1 MLRVGYGGSCAFQDI
16 AKIDSV
22 AIYCM
27 LGFGQS
33 VFILAWSGSDVDYVD
48 DFMERNSMAKLSGR
62 DCSVRID
69 KRSSGA
75 LASAIFNQMQD
86 ARRAPKVDF

>member
-33 VFILAWSGSDVDYVD
+33 VFILA
-48 DFMERNSMAKLSGR
+48 
-62 DCSVRID
+62 
-69 KRSSGA
+69 
-75 LASAIFNQMQD
+75 
-86 ARRAPKVDF
+86 

>member
-1 MLRVGYGGSCAFQDI
+1 
-16 AKIDSV
+16 
-22 AIYCM
+22 
-27 LGFGQS
+27 
-33 VFILAWSGSDVDYVD
+33 
-48 DFMERNSMAKLSGR
+48 MAKLSGR